1 MRQHNFFIFFLLFL
15 SVIGIGTFRVS
26 AGNLQPAAQVE
37 YKVKAAFLLNFA
49 KFITWP
55 EQSSVEEDQPFSM
68 CVLGEDPFGPSLAGI
83 ETRSVRGKKIK
94 LRYIGDTGQATGCRL
109 LFVSRSEKE
118 RLGDI
123 LAALQGTGVVTV
135 SDIQGFAALG
145 GSIEF
150 ITRGNRLSFII
161 NLAQANKQG
170 VHMNASLLN
179 LATEV
184 IR

>member
-1 MRQHNFFIFFLLFL
+1 
-15 SVIGIGTFRVS
+15 
-26 AGNLQPAAQVE
+26 
-37 YKVKAAFLLNFA
+37 
-49 KFITWP
+49 
-55 EQSSVEEDQPFSM
+55 M
-68 CVLGEDPFGPSLAGI
+68 CVLGEDPFGLSLAGI
-83 ETRSVRGKKIK
+83 ETRFVRGKKIK
-94 LRYIGDTGQATGCRL
+94 LRYIDTINQAADCRL
-109 LFVSRSEKE
+109 LFISRSEKE

-123 LAALQGTGVVTV
+123 LAALQGKGVVTV
-135 SDIQGFAALG
+135 SDIEGFAALG

-150 ITRGNRLSFII
+150 ISRGNRLSFVI